1 MVQSLLDIP
10 DRALLAAPD
19 FADFLRAYNRR
30 RHRSM
35 LDFARDCFIL
45 PDGPSKGERFDPLP
59 FQRLFFAALDGGE
72 FSGYAITGPAQAT
85 KSTIGFVI
93 PTLYYLF
100 ELGETIA
107 IGLPDLKMADDKW
120 RMDILPAI
128 KSSNFA
134 GMLPAS
140 GPGSRDGKIE
150 STIKFQNGA
159 VLKFMGGGGGDEAR
173 SGFTARR
180 VLITEVDKLDEIGGA
195 SREAD
200 KIKQM
205 QARTQAYGDKGFC
218 GLESTVSQSWGRI
231 WREYQAGTCSS
242 IFCPCPHCR
251 EWVSPDRDSL
261 VGWKDAESEGEV
273 RERAAWCCPAC
284 GEIFSETQ
292 RREMNAAGVLVHKG
306 QKVEWA
312 DGVQRRLS
320 GDGRGVLEAGIGME
334 RRENDASRGSEGI
347 VGGTAGRGGHSHD
360 RRSGANIED
369 LVCTEACN
377 IQRGGVCNSRPQAVC
392 DSYVIHG
399 QEAKTRTLSLRYNAF
414 NVTFPEWTAAFVATK
429 EWEAAREEDEENG
442 QRAVKQFVWALPHD
456 PPGLDVDKLDWRAI
470 TRRQRTTARGVCP
483 ADTQC
488 LIVTADPGKRLIHWN
503 AVAFGTD
510 SVATVVDYGRVE
522 IASDE
527 LGEERALLI
536 GLRDLRDLLA
546 GRFKLE
552 TGAAIN
558 PTAAIVDSGNWD
570 VVVHAFVAES
580 PGWNASKGFGGTM
593 YKTPKAAPYGNH
605 CHIAILPNKNARLI
619 EFDTDHWKDRAHES
633 LTLPARTPGAV
644 ALFSED
650 PKEHTAYAKHCVA
663 EELKQVFR
671 GGREVRAWDNSAK
684 RANHYWDCLTLAL
697 LGGHLAGNV
706 RPQRAKPEPGAMRPE
721 PDAARRGRSSLV
733 RRGPIRRNY

>member
-1 MVQSLLDIP
+1 MVACLDTEHESRVDERIR
-10 DRALLAAPD
+10 DALRIRP
-19 FADFLRAYNRR
+19 
-30 RHRSM
+30 HRPM

-134 GMLPAS
+134 GLLPET
-140 GPGSRDGKIE
+140 GPGSRGGKVE
-150 STIKFQNGA
+150 STVHFRNGA

-205 QARTQAYGDKGFC
+205 QARTQAYGEKGFC

-292 RREMNAAGVLVHKG
+292 RREMNAAGVLVHNG
-306 QKVEWA
+306 QRVEWA
-312 DGVQRRLS
+312 NDGGGPDSGTGKVSDENGGLHAVFEAEL
-320 GDGRGVLEAGIGME
+320 GDGGVDSLSAGPH
-334 RRENDASRGSEGI
+334 REVGRNHDMPSRAGQIQKGSRPNSRI
-347 VGGTAGRGGHSHD
+347 VGPTPS
-360 RRSGANIED
+360 
-369 LVCTEACN
+369 
-377 IQRGGVCNSRPQAVC
+377 
-392 DSYVIHG
+392 
-399 QEAKTRTLSLRYNAF
+399 TRTLSLRYNAF

-510 SVATVVDYGRVE
+510 SAATVVDYGRVE

-663 EELKQVFR
+663 EELKRVFR

-721 PDAARRGRSSLV
+721 PDAVRRGRSSLV
-733 RRGPIRRNY
+733 KRGPIRRNY